1 MSRLRLLATVLLTV
15 LVAVPVFAQGTTGT
29 LTGNVTDE
37 QGGALP
43 GANVTVQNTST
54 GFSRSTTADST
65 GAFNVPGLPVGTY
78 EIKSELSG
86 FATRT
91 LKGIEVN
98 VKYIDPSY
106 AIRSVPARPGL
117 RSSRFR
123 CRSACSVSSMII
135 RSRRSRTIR
144 SSTRTPRTSIRWN

>member
-1 MSRLRLLATVLLTV
+1 MSRLRLLATVLLTF

-98 VKYIDPSY
+98 V
-106 AIRSVPARPGL
+106 A
-117 RSSRFR
+117 
-123 CRSACSVSSMII
+123 
-135 RSRRSRTIR
+135 
-144 SSTRTPRTSIRWN
+144 STTTVGF